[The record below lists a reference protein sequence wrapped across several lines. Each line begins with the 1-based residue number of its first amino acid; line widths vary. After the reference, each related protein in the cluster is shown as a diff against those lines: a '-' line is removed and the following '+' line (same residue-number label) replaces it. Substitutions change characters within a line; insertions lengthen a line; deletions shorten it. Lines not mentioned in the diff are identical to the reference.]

1 MSDTNNN
8 ENWLFSVRNFLRP
21 SKTIPSTSWR
31 ADTTWGLLNGKQ
43 SLQRFLILIFGLTL
57 FGIGEA
63 FLVITS
69 LGNSPWVVLSEGIS
83 LNSNLNIGQ
92 ATFFVSLMVLF
103 FWIPLKQKPGFGT
116 LANIVVISASIEL
129 GLLIIPDGNNL
140 ALKVFYVLFGILL
153 VGIGSALYITCGL
166 GTGPRD
172 GLMTGLH
179 YRTGGAGRS
188 SSPWNRDGC
197 SDHRCLAWRLVGR
210 GNCPLCPAY
219 WSICCNLPGCLRA
232 AYLKVTN
239 RVKPLPSVCR
249 TASDNMS
256 KTPC

>member
-31 ADTTWGLLNGKQ
+31 ADTTWGLINGNQ

-63 FLVITS
+63 FLVVTS

-92 ATFFVSLMVLF
+92 ATFFVSLLVLF

-116 LANIVVISASIEL
+116 LANMVVIAAAIEL
-129 GLLIIPDGNNL
+129 GLLIIPEVNNL

-179 YRTGGAGRS
+179 YRTGVR
-188 SSPWNRDGC
+188 
-197 SDHRCLAWRLVGR
+197 VGR
-210 GNCPLCPAY
+210 VRLGIEVVALTTGALLGG
-219 WSICCNLPGCLRA
+219 SLGVGTALFALLIGQ
-232 AYLKVTN
+232 
-239 RVKPLPSVCR
+239 SVAISLGVLGR
-249 TASDNMS
+249 LTS
-256 KTPC
+256 K

>member
-31 ADTTWGLLNGKQ
+31 ADTTWGLINGNQ

-92 ATFFVSLMVLF
+92 ATFFVSLVVLF
-103 FWIPLKQKPGFGT
+103 LWIPLKQKPGFGT
-116 LANIVVISASIEL
+116 LANIVVIAAAIEL
-129 GLLIIPDGNNL
+129 GLLIIPEVNNL

-179 YRTGGAGRS
+179 YRTGVR
-188 SSPWNRDGC
+188 
-197 SDHRCLAWRLVGR
+197 VGR
-210 GNCPLCPAY
+210 VRLGLEVVALTTGALLGG
-219 WSICCNLPGCLRA
+219 SLGVGTALFALLIGQ
-232 AYLKVTN
+232 
-239 RVKPLPSVCR
+239 SVAISLGVLGR
-249 TASDNMS
+249 LTS
-256 KTPC
+256 K

>member
-8 ENWLFSVRNFLRP
+8 ENWLFSIRNFLRP

-129 GLLIIPDGNNL
+129 GLLIIPEVKNL

-179 YRTGGAGRS
+179 YRTGVR
-188 SSPWNRDGC
+188 
-197 SDHRCLAWRLVGR
+197 VGR
-210 GNCPLCPAY
+210 VRLGIEVVALTTGALLGG
-219 WSICCNLPGCLRA
+219 SLGVGTALFALLIGQ
-232 AYLKVTN
+232 
-239 RVKPLPSVCR
+239 SVAISLGVLGR
-249 TASDNMS
+249 LTS
-256 KTPC
+256 K

>member
-129 GLLIIPDGNNL
+129 GLLIIPEGNNL

-179 YRTGGAGRS
+179 YRTGVR
-188 SSPWNRDGC
+188 
-197 SDHRCLAWRLVGR
+197 VGR
-210 GNCPLCPAY
+210 VRLGIEMVALTTGA
-219 WSICCNLPGCLRA
+219 SLGGSLGVGTALFALLIGQ
-232 AYLKVTN
+232 
-239 RVKPLPSVCR
+239 SVAISLGVLGR
-249 TASDNMS
+249 LTS
-256 KTPC
+256 K

>member
-129 GLLIIPDGNNL
+129 GLLIIPEVNNIV
-140 ALKVFYVLFGILL
+140 LKVFYVLFGILL

-179 YRTGGAGRS
+179 YRTGVR
-188 SSPWNRDGC
+188 
-197 SDHRCLAWRLVGR
+197 VGR
-210 GNCPLCPAY
+210 VRLGIEMVALTTGALLGG
-219 WSICCNLPGCLRA
+219 SLGVGTALFALLIGQ
-232 AYLKVTN
+232 
-239 RVKPLPSVCR
+239 SVAISLGVLGR
-249 TASDNMS
+249 LTS
-256 KTPC
+256 K

>member
-1 MSDTNNN
+1 VSDTNNN

-116 LANIVVISASIEL
+116 LANMVVIAAAIEL
-129 GLLIIPDGNNL
+129 GLLIIPEVNNL

-179 YRTGGAGRS
+179 YRTGVR
-188 SSPWNRDGC
+188 
-197 SDHRCLAWRLVGR
+197 VGR
-210 GNCPLCPAY
+210 VRLGIEVVALTTGALLGG
-219 WSICCNLPGCLRA
+219 SLGVGTALFALLIGQ
-232 AYLKVTN
+232 
-239 RVKPLPSVCR
+239 SVAISLGVLGR
-249 TASDNMS
+249 LTS
-256 KTPC
+256 K

>member
-21 SKTIPSTSWR
+21 SKTIPITSWR
-31 ADTTWGLLNGKQ
+31 ADTTWGLFNGKQ

-129 GLLIIPDGNNL
+129 GLLIIPEVNNIV
-140 ALKVFYVLFGILL
+140 LKFFYVLFGILL

-179 YRTGGAGRS
+179 YRTGVR
-188 SSPWNRDGC
+188 
-197 SDHRCLAWRLVGR
+197 VGR
-210 GNCPLCPAY
+210 VRLGIEVVALTTGALLGG
-219 WSICCNLPGCLRA
+219 SLGVGTALFALLIGQ
-232 AYLKVTN
+232 
-239 RVKPLPSVCR
+239 SVAISLGVLGR
-249 TASDNMS
+249 LTS
-256 KTPC
+256 K

>member
-8 ENWLFSVRNFLRP
+8 ENWLFSLRNFLKP

-31 ADTTWGLLNGKQ
+31 ANTTWGLIDGNQ

-116 LANIVVISASIEL
+116 LANMVVIAAAIEL
-129 GLLIIPDGNNL
+129 GLLIIPEVNNL

-179 YRTGGAGRS
+179 YRTGVR
-188 SSPWNRDGC
+188 
-197 SDHRCLAWRLVGR
+197 VGR
-210 GNCPLCPAY
+210 VRLGIEVVALT
-219 WSICCNLPGCLRA
+219 PGALLGGSLGVGTA
-232 AYLKVTN
+232 LFAL
-239 RVKPLPSVCR
+239 LIGQSVAISLGVLGR
-249 TASDNMS
+249 LTS
-256 KTPC
+256 K